1 MYVTMCVF
9 PRVINRLVLALE
21 HFIERIRI
29 DGRLVSQN
37 HFDPSAD
44 IRIDNLAHR
53 LGLRILRPNQS
64 EIAVALPDADYNRHV
79 TLCAPTALLACNI
92 GFINLNRP
100 IQRLRCYFQHGR
112 PDTMAE
118 VPCCFV
124 ADCKLALHL
133 IRGHALAGFAE
144 QIGRKKPL
152 PEWKMRVMED
162 GFGGYTELVRAIIA
176 NKLIALQNAVNLAR
190 AAFETLDAIRPAE
203 AF

>member
-1 MYVTMCVF
+1 MLCRDFMPRSHNAALEQREGRFPGVCMYVTMCVF

-79 TLCAPTALLACNI
+79 TLCAPTALLACN
-92 GFINLNRP
+92 
-100 IQRLRCYFQHGR
+100 
-112 PDTMAE
+112 
-118 VPCCFV
+118 
-124 ADCKLALHL
+124 
-133 IRGHALAGFAE
+133 
-144 QIGRKKPL
+144 
-152 PEWKMRVMED
+152 
-162 GFGGYTELVRAIIA
+162 
-176 NKLIALQNAVNLAR
+176 
-190 AAFETLDAIRPAE
+190 
-203 AF
+203 